1 MMRSCQDEIAAVLVH
16 WIRERQGIIVDV
28 DMDLFDSGTLDSFGF
43 IEMIEMIEDTFA
55 TSLQLD
61 GLTAPDARTVAGL
74 ARMLD
79 NASNGE

>member
-1 MMRSCQDEIAAVLVH
+1 MRSSNRDEIAGVLVH
-16 WIRERQGIIVDV
+16 WIRERQGIIIDV

-74 ARMLD
+74 ARMLEND
-79 NASNGE
+79 SHGE